1 MHRQAVCIFF
11 IFALCTATAA
21 LAPILNR
28 PSLAQVRDTV
38 VVGLFGEPDSLLPG
52 FSSLAVAREV
62 SDTVFVRLTA
72 LDADWRPRAR
82 VAQEVPARSR
92 PGVWC
97 TLWAQ
102 LRVGS

>member
-1 MHRQAVCIFF
+1 MRTRAVCLLFVF
-11 IFALCTATAA
+11 VLLTAATA

-28 PSLAQVRDTV
+28 PSLAQVRGTV

-82 VAQEVPARSR
+82 VAQEVP
-92 PGVWC
+92 
-97 TLWAQ
+97 TLEN
-102 LRVGS
+102 GG